1 MSHFIAMRQ
10 RRTEAR
16 EKWRGLI
23 SAQMQSGERA
33 AVFCRARGLSPR
45 HFYAWKSRLRQD
57 EAAKFVEVEVSPGKA
72 SRRPSEAGAKAIEI
86 RLQRGLSLFVEPGF
100 EASHLRA
107 LLRELEG

>member
-10 RRTEAR
+10 RRAEAW
-16 EKWRGLI
+16 EKWRGLV

-45 HFYAWKSRLRQD
+45 HFYAWKSRLHQD
-57 EAAKFVEVEVSPGKA
+57 EAAKFVEVEVRPGKA
-72 SRRPSEAGAKAIEI
+72 SRPPFEAGAKAIEI

-107 LLRELEG
+107 LLSELEG